1 MILTDA
7 AGNLRRREKEQKT
20 ETIVSDTETEVSPD
34 TQAAEEAAP
43 VTEADIASRGVG
55 VKVETLDPEKDAA
68 ALAAVQAFKDL
79 QAAYDAAD
87 KEAERL
93 KNERNAGVKSL
104 KDEHNISFT
113 SIAEIIGN
121 TSSLVLYLYQ
131 RAAGM
136 TSAEIRAASQ
146 RSAAAKAQFQT
157 TDPNRKP
164 VRKQS
169 DAEKEIRK
177 RQREELRAFL
187 DSERA
192 RKEAAGEDTSE
203 EDAGVS
209 DLDAEDLEG

>member
-1 MILTDA
+1 MSDQT
-7 AGNLRRREKEQKT
+7 AGTAPEGG
-20 ETIVSDTETEVSPD
+20 D
-34 TQAAEEAAP
+34 TQEAAP
-43 VTEADIASRGVG
+43 VTEADMASRGVG
-55 VKVETLDPEKDAA
+55 VKVENLDPEKDAA

-79 QAAYDAAD
+79 QAQYDTAD
-87 KEAERL
+87 KDAERL
-93 KNERNAGVKSL
+93 KGERNSAIKTL

-136 TSAEIRAASQ
+136 TAKEIREASQ

-157 TDPNRKP
+157 TDPNKKP
-164 VRKQS
+164 ARKQS
-169 DAEKEIRK
+169 PEEKDLRK

-192 RKEAAGEDTSE
+192 RKAAAGEDTSE
-203 EDAGVS
+203 EDAGIAEA
-209 DLDAEDLEG
+209 DAEEAAG